1 MKYLRILLVLA
12 LSIALSSCDLL
23 GGGTPQPS
31 LASLQATA
39 VAQAQLE
46 VAQTAA
52 AAQPT
57 EAPTQQPTD
66 VPTDTPTDIPTNTP
80 VIPMTPIPTLATVAS
95 GSNGAAASS
104 SAKTDY
110 CNTTSISTMKGPH
123 VKVLFTTQKV
133 KGYINLYFYITET
146 AFGCGYGNLQMNGG
160 DSTTLSIP
168 QGCYAFY
175 GWISGYSDSVTHGNA
190 CFNSSDK
197 GDHMII
203 TPSTVYATS
212 N

>member
-66 VPTDTPTDIPTNTP
+66 VPTDTPTEIPTNTP
-80 VIPMTPIPTLATVAS
+80 VIPMTPIPTMATVAS
-95 GSNGAAASS
+95 GNNGAR
-104 SAKTDY
+104 
-110 CNTTSISTMKGPH
+110 
-123 VKVLFTTQKV
+123 
-133 KGYINLYFYITET
+133 
-146 AFGCGYGNLQMNGG
+146 
-160 DSTTLSIP
+160 
-168 QGCYAFY
+168 
-175 GWISGYSDSVTHGNA
+175 
-190 CFNSSDK
+190 
-197 GDHMII
+197 
-203 TPSTVYATS
+203 
-212 N
+212 